1 MVITQSHMRRF
12 LFLKSTLKLGKKK
25 KKKEKWHVVHMTD
38 AALGMDSLVLAVAI
52 KEY

>member
-1 MVITQSHMRRF
+1 
-12 LFLKSTLKLGKKK
+12 
-25 KKKEKWHVVHMTD
+25 MTD

>member
-1 MVITQSHMRRF
+1 MRRF
-12 LFLKSTLKLGKKK
+12 LFLKSTLKLKKK
-25 KKKEKWHVVHMTD
+25 RKEKWHVVHMTD

>member
-1 MVITQSHMRRF
+1 MLITQSRKRRF
-12 LFLKSTLKLGKKK
+12 LFLKSTLKVKKE
-25 KKKEKWHVVHMTD
+25 EKWHVFHMTD